1 MVATVKINGVD
12 IAFEE
17 LGDGP
22 ETVVMLHSMGLNRGG
37 MAPLAERLKDRYRV
51 VLWDYRGM
59 GESEKC
65 DSGLIG
71 TETLYEDAVAMIK
84 DRVAGPAH
92 LIGMSMGGWIGM
104 RIAARQPQIV
114 RSLTT
119 LGTTA
124 LGADVHPQG
133 VDFFKT
139 IKEKGFSDPEIVEMS
154 MKVSFSPTVREDPA
168 RAADM
173 EHWAGVMRNLDPR
186 TMAVTHSLTTRLS
199 VMYEI
204 KHILAPTLVIA
215 GEHDMNH
222 APDEQRLI
230 QQAIPGSEFAVLKN
244 CGHTPI
250 VERPDEVAALVRPFL
265 EKAGALPPVS
275 ID

>member
-1 MVATVKINGVD
+1 MASVKINGVD

-17 LGDGP
+17 LGAGS

-37 MAPLAERLKDRYRV
+37 MAPLAERLKDRYRI

-59 GESEKC
+59 GGSEMPES
-65 DSGLIG
+65 GVIG
-71 TETLYEDAVAMIK
+71 TETLYEDAVAVIK
-84 DRVAGPAH
+84 ERAAGPVH

-104 RIAARQPQIV
+104 RIAARQPQLV

-124 LGADVHPQG
+124 LGADTHPQG
-133 VDFFKT
+133 VDFFKI
-139 IKEKGFSDPEIVEMS
+139 IKEKGFSDPEIVDMS
-154 MKVSFSPTVREDPA
+154 IKVSFSPTVREDPA

-173 EHWAGVMRNLDPR
+173 AHWAGVMRNLDPR

-199 VMYEI
+199 MMYEI

-222 APDEQRLI
+222 GPSEQQLI
-230 QQAIPGSEFAVLKN
+230 HKAIAGSEFAVLKN

-265 EKAGALPPVS
+265 EKADALPPVS

>member
-1 MVATVKINGVD
+1 MPSIKINGVR
-12 IAFEE
+12 IECEE
-17 LGDGP
+17 WGEGP
-22 ETVVMLHSMGLNRGG
+22 ETVVMLHSMGLCRGG

-59 GESEKC
+59 GDSEMF
-65 DSGLIG
+65 DAGMIG
-71 TETLYEDAVAMIK
+71 TETLYEDAVAVIK
-84 DRVAGPAH
+84 NRVGGPAH

-104 RIAARQPQIV
+104 RIAARQPQLV
-114 RSLTT
+114 RSLTAM
-119 LGTTA
+119 GTAA
-124 LGADVHPQG
+124 LGADTHPEGQA
-133 VDFFKT
+133 FFDIIRK
-139 IKEKGFSDPEIVEMS
+139 KGFSDPEIVEMS

-173 EHWAGVMRNLDPR
+173 AHWEGVMRNLDPR
-186 TMAVTHSLTTRLS
+186 TIAVTHSLTTRLS

-204 KHILAPTLVIA
+204 RHILAPTLVIV

-222 APDEQRLI
+222 APGEQQLI
-230 QQAIPGSEFAVLKN
+230 QQAIPGSELVVLKN

-265 EKAGALPPVS
+265 KKADALPPVS